1 MKVLTSF
8 LKVKSVEGD
17 RITYTY
23 SEIDE
28 TTGKVVSNNN
38 RSNFVILDKTLS
50 EHVNAIEQ
58 WITENKLIE
67 D

>member
-1 MKVLTSF
+1 MKRLTSF

-28 TTGKVVSNNN
+28 TTGRVISNNN
-38 RSNFVILDKTLS
+38 RGNFVILDNTLAK
-50 EHVNAIEQ
+50 HVTAIEQ
-58 WITENKLIE
+58 WIAENKLNE
-67 D
+67 G